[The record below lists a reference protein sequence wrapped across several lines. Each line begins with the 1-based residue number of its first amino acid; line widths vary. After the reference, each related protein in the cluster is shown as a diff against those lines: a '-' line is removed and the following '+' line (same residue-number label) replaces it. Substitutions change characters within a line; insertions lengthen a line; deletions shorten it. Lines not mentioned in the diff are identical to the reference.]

1 MTQPYQITDYS
12 QWSLSSLKG
21 PQKLSEEH
29 TQGLH
34 ARQCSFRTAMHLA
47 AQLAPENQQVDINLI
62 YKSSCEII
70 DDQLEINQESP
81 L

>member
-1 MTQPYQITDYS
+1 
-12 QWSLSSLKG
+12 
-21 PQKLSEEH
+21 
-29 TQGLH
+29 
-34 ARQCSFRTAMHLA
+34 MHLA
-47 AQLAPENQQVDINLI
+47 AQLTPENQQVDINLI